1 MKEFLVS
8 LQKHVQNSCDYFAEG
23 IGPRT
28 ASRGASSVAESPA
41 AANAVGSGKATL
53 RLRSKGPLVVETEE
67 VLCCILVTLNFV
79 ITSELRTVKKTTNF
93 PQ

>member
-1 MKEFLVS
+1 MTESLIS
-8 LQKHVQNSCDYFAEG
+8 LQEHIQNCCVYFAEG

-53 RLRSKGPLVVETEE
+53 RLRSKGPAVVETEE
-67 VLCCILVTLNFV
+67 VLLFWVLIAYV
-79 ITSELRTVKKTTNF
+79 TSEVRSVKKTTNF
-93 PQ
+93 LL

>member
-1 MKEFLVS
+1 MNEFVNVF

-28 ASRGASSVAESPA
+28 ASRGASSFAESPA

-53 RLRSKGPLVVETEE
+53 RLRSKGPPVVETEE
-67 VLCCILVTLNFV
+67 VTDITILVMF
-79 ITSELRTVKKTTNF
+79 ITSGVKTVQKT
-93 PQ
+93 